1 MTNGQRRQILL
12 KRAMKAKNTLNC
24 SNDEAR
30 DYAHQ
35 YKEYLLDTPLNAPC
49 LWFIARIKQFKK

>member
-1 MTNGQRRQILL
+1 MTKEQKQKILT
-12 KRAMKAKNTLNC
+12 KRAMKAKKTLNC

-49 LWFIARIKQFKK
+49 FWFSEWIKQFQ

>member
-1 MTNGQRRQILL
+1 MTNWQKQAILT

-35 YKEYLLDTPLNAPC
+35 YKEYLFDTPLNAPC
-49 LWFIARIKQFKK
+49 LWFIARIKQFQ

>member
-1 MTNGQRRQILL
+1 MTNGQRRQTLL

-49 LWFIARIKQFKK
+49 L